1 MPSLALGGGPQTP
14 RDCRRFVNETATG
27 WGVRGDQLDVARL
40 LATELVTNAM
50 LHGAPPIRISA
61 HRSNAV
67 VRIEVSDASPQLP
80 LPRPFDVE
88 APTGHGILLVE
99 RLARRWGV
107 EPVDTGK
114 TVWFE
119 VIGSTTVTA
128 PQAAAALPS
137 QAIQA

>member
-1 MPSLALGGGPQTP
+1 VPSLDLDGSPHSP
-14 RDCRRFVNETATG
+14 RDSRRFVSETAQA

-61 HRSNAV
+61 SRTSDV
-67 VRIEVSDASPQLP
+67 VRIEVSDASPQRP
-80 LPRPFDVE
+80 VPRPYDTD

-99 RLARRWGV
+99 RLARRWGI
-107 EPVDTGK
+107 EAQHDGK

-119 VIGSTTVTA
+119 VTLSASNGTDATFASESA
-128 PQAAAALPS
+128 MQP
-137 QAIQA
+137 